1 MFTKLLIA
9 SVLVLALL
17 GLVACGQSPET
28 TNTTVG
34 AGPVTSATVPGS
46 STTIPVTTSTSELEP
61 LEPIVVPTLPEVIPD
76 YTDVDPATGL
86 HMTGTPQ
93 VIDLADYRLKVSG
106 MVTQELSLAYDDLR
120 RMPKMT
126 ATPTLVCP
134 GFFEDTTTWSGVS
147 LHEILEIAGVQP
159 DAKRIILTAA
169 DGYGT
174 SLSLEEALKP
184 VNFLAY
190 EWMGQPLPV
199 LHGFPLRAVFPD
211 RYGSYWVKWLVEIE
225 VA

>member
-28 TNTTVG
+28 TDTTVG

-46 STTIPVTTSTSELEP
+46 STTVPTTSTSELEP

-134 GFFEDTTTWSGVS
+134 GFFEDTTTWSGVP
-147 LHEILEIAGVQP
+147 LYEILEMAGVQP
-159 DAKRIILTAA
+159 DAKRITLTAA

-184 VNFLAY
+184 ANFLAY